1 MVWRVRRVVTG
12 HDAEGKSVF
21 LMDGL
26 APNIKEMASM
36 PGLALTDLWET
47 KGAPASNAGSA
58 DAADRPVRLEPPKNG
73 TILRIVE
80 FPPDSQWRDRADARA
95 AFDSIGAAHA
105 PDRHSADPMMHRTA
119 TVDYIIVLK
128 GEIYA
133 ILDKGETL
141 LKPGDVLIQR
151 GTNHSWSVR
160 GDEPC
165 IIAAVLVSAAP
176 LGAARAV
183 RKKAAK
189 RPARRAASPRRR
201 ASAVPRAAARKRGTK
216 GRR

>member
-1 MVWRVRRVVTG
+1 MIWRVRRVLTG
-12 HDAEGKSVF
+12 HDNEGRSTF
-21 LMDGL
+21 IADGL
-26 APNIKEMASM
+26 APNVKEMASM

-58 DAADRPVRLEPPKNG
+58 DAAERPVRLEPPKNG

-80 FPPDSQWRDRADARA
+80 FPPDSQWRGGANGRE
-95 AFDSIGAAHA
+95 AFKSIGAGHA
-105 PDRHSADPMMHRTA
+105 QDKASADPMMHTTS

-133 ILDKGETL
+133 ILETGEKL
-141 LKPGDVLIQR
+141 LKAGDILVQR

-165 IIAAVLVSAAP
+165 IVAAVLVNAKP
-176 LGAARAV
+176 LAGGKKKPAGK
-183 RKKAAK
+183 KKAAK
-189 RPARRAASPRRR
+189 TG
-201 ASAVPRAAARKRGTK
+201 KKKK
-216 GRR
+216 GK